1 MFTRRDGMISIENV
15 SKSYNKKDKI
25 IDKLNLEIK
34 NGEIFGFLGPN
45 GAGKSTTIKM
55 ITGILDIDEG
65 DIIINNKS
73 IRKNPIEAKK
83 CFGYVPDN
91 PDMFLKLRGIEYL
104 NFIADMYEVSLK
116 ERCQKIE
123 ELTKLFEI
131 NDVLNDKIQSYSHG
145 MRQKI
150 VIIGSLLHDPQ
161 NWIIDEPMTGLDPKA
176 TYELKQI
183 MRKIIEQNKSVF
195 FSTHILDVAEKLCDR
210 IGIISKGK
218 LLFVGTLEEMRK
230 ELKENKSL
238 EELFME
244 ITEND

>member
-1 MFTRRDGMISIENV
+1 MISIENV

-25 IDKLNLEIK
+25 INKINLEIK
-34 NGEIFGFLGPN
+34 DGEIFGFLGPN
-45 GAGKSTTIKM
+45 GAGKTTTIKM

-65 DIIINNKS
+65 DILLNNKS
-73 IRKNPIEAKK
+73 IKSEPIEAKRK
-83 CFGYVPDN
+83 FGYVPDN
-91 PDMFLKLRGIEYL
+91 PDMFLKLKGIEYL
-104 NFIADMYEVSLK
+104 NFMADMYEVSK
-116 ERCQKIE
+116 EKRKEKIE

-150 VIIGSLLHDPQ
+150 IIIGSLLHEPD

-183 MRKIIEQNKSVF
+183 MKKITSQNKCVF

-210 IGIISKGK
+210 IGIINKGE

-230 ELKENKSL
+230 ELSENKSL
-238 EELFME
+238 EELYME
-244 ITEND
+244 ITKND